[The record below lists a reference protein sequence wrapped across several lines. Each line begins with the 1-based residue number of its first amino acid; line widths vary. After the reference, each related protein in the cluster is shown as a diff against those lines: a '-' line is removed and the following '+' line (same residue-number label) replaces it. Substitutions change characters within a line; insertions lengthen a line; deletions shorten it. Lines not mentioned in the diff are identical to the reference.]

1 MMIKLKR
8 RTGWVG
14 MAVSLKIRVNG
25 EVVDKI
31 EHQQELSLNL
41 EQSPSS
47 LQVTQTG
54 SKSNTIDVTNGDT
67 LVIRS
72 TFIDKLFFSI
82 LLISFITSTVFHQY
96 DLLWLVL
103 TPWLIYIIVLLF
115 VPGSLYRI
123 EIGGSAYD
131 N

>member
-47 LQVTQTG
+47 LQVTQAG

>member
-1 MMIKLKR
+1 MIKLKR

-31 EHQQELSLNL
+31 EHQQELFLNL

>member
-1 MMIKLKR
+1 MIKLKR
-8 RTGWVG
+8 RTGWGG

-47 LQVTQTG
+47 LQVTQAG
-54 SKSNTIDVTNGDT
+54 SKSNTIDVTSVDT

-115 VPGSLYRI
+115 VPGSLHRI

>member
-1 MMIKLKR
+1 MIKLKR

-47 LQVTQTG
+47 LQVTQAG

-72 TFIDKLFFSI
+72 TFIDILFFSI

-115 VPGSLYRI
+115 VPGSLHRI

>member
-1 MMIKLKR
+1 MIKLKR

>member
-1 MMIKLKR
+1 MIKLKR

-47 LQVTQTG
+47 LQVTQAG

-115 VPGSLYRI
+115 VPGSLHRI

>member
-1 MMIKLKR
+1 MIKLKR

-31 EHQQELSLNL
+31 EHQQELFLNL

-47 LQVTQTG
+47 LQVTQAG

-115 VPGSLYRI
+115 VPGSLHRI

>member
-1 MMIKLKR
+1 MIKLKR

-47 LQVTQTG
+47 LQVTQAG

-96 DLLWLVL
+96 DLLWLAL

-115 VPGSLYRI
+115 VPGSLHRI

>member
-1 MMIKLKR
+1 MIKLKR

-14 MAVSLKIRVNG
+14 MGVSMKIRVNG

-47 LQVTQTG
+47 LQVTQAG
-54 SKSNTIDVTNGDT
+54 SKSNTIDVTSGDT

-72 TFIDKLFFSI
+72 TFIDKFFFII

-115 VPGSLYRI
+115 VPGSLHRI
-123 EIGGSAYD
+123 EIGGNAYD

>member
-1 MMIKLKR
+1 MIKLKR

-47 LQVTQTG
+47 LQVTQAG

>member
-47 LQVTQTG
+47 LQVTQAG
-54 SKSNTIDVTNGDT
+54 SKSNTIDVTSGDT

-72 TFIDKLFFSI
+72 TFMDKFFFII
-82 LLISFITSTVFHQY
+82 LLIPFITNTVFHRY

-103 TPWLIYIIVLLF
+103 TFWGIYIIVLLF
-115 VPGSLYRI
+115 VPGSLHRI

>member
-1 MMIKLKR
+1 MIKLKR

-115 VPGSLYRI
+115 VPGSLHRI
-123 EIGGSAYD
+123 EIGGNAYD

>member
-1 MMIKLKR
+1 MIKLKR
-8 RTGWVG
+8 RTGWGG

-31 EHQQELSLNL
+31 EHQQELFLNL

-47 LQVTQTG
+47 LQVTQAG
-54 SKSNTIDVTNGDT
+54 SKSNTIDVTSVDT

-115 VPGSLYRI
+115 VPGSLHRI